1 MRRREFITLV
11 GGAVAAR
18 ALAATTSLAAAQES
32 YPSKPIRLIAPEV
45 PGSATDILARII
57 AAKLAEGLRQPVTV
71 INNFGEAGL
80 IEGIKS
86 PPDGYTMIYGS
97 AGTLALLPHIKKVA
111 FDPLT
116 DLTPVGRFVIS
127 PTLLAVHPSLPVA
140 SVGDLVALMK
150 AKPGEY
156 KMATAGFGT
165 AGHFAGVLFNVMA
178 GVNPPVVHY
187 AGGGPAIAA
196 VIDNDAQWTFA
207 PIAGRLPHVR
217 TGKLKA
223 IATGGTRR
231 LAVLP
236 EVPTVAES
244 GIAGYESVGWGGI
257 FVPNG
262 TPQPV
267 IARLNAAIVAALASP
282 GAKEEFAK
290 QGTEPAS
297 STPAE
302 LAQLLRADHARLG
315 QVARSIGVKPE

>member
-11 GGAVAAR
+11 GGAIAAR
-18 ALAATTSLAAAQES
+18 ALTAATSPAAAQD
-32 YPSKPIRLIAPEV
+32 YPGKPIRLIAPEV

-57 AAKLAEGLRQPVTV
+57 AAKLADALGQPVTV
-71 INNFGEAGL
+71 SNNFGEAGL
-80 IEGIKS
+80 IEGIKA
-86 PPDGYTMIYGS
+86 PPDGYTLVYGS
-97 AGTLALLPHIKKVA
+97 AGTLALLPHIKKVS
-111 FDPLT
+111 FDPLA
-116 DLTPVGRFVIS
+116 DLTPVARFVIS

-140 SVGDLVALMK
+140 SVADLVALLK
-150 AKPGEY
+150 ARPGEY